1 MGELSTATAGR
12 TIKSVPVNNGRAEL
26 SGVLLR
32 TEMKTIDSDELYRN
46 VTQFLERKGVELK
59 DGSYAKRL
67 QQCCGLLADVV
78 NTTHKTVTRACAEMD
93 RKLKDIRETVRGGAR
108 KAPPVVPPET
118 GPTAATQAQA
128 EMRRRRRTPT
138 KRPRPVKTGG
148 VQVKRKTVRKSPT
161 KG

>member
-1 MGELSTATAGR
+1 MTT
-12 TIKSVPVNNGRAEL
+12 KSGSVHNGRAEVN
-26 SGVLLR
+26 GDFLR

-59 DGSYAKRL
+59 EGSYARRL

-108 KAPPVVPPET
+108 KAPPVVPPEV

-128 EMRRRRRTPT
+128 ETRRRRRTPT
-138 KRPRPVKTGG
+138 KRARPVKAGSA
-148 VQVKRKTVRKSPT
+148 QAKRKVVRKSPR
-161 KG
+161 KD